1 MKFLHTADL
10 HLGRILHERSLEDD
24 QKAMLAGLTALLAA
38 DDYQALVIAGDVY
51 DRSIPAPEAVSLFGS
66 FLADLRRRFPDLA
79 VLAVPGNHDS
89 PERLGFGRELFG
101 ELGIHIGAT
110 VEAATEPVILGGP
123 GPRTAFFLLPFLSPG
138 VLRSQRDLA
147 REAAERLEAA
157 RTAALADGADRTVL
171 VAHLFAQGGAE
182 SDSERI
188 FLGSAE
194 RVDPALFAGFDYVAL
209 GHLHRRQRVG
219 TQAWYSGS
227 PLAYSFAEAD
237 HEKGA
242 LAVDLAGSPGQA
254 VTVTPLPLRPLR
266 RLRRRSGGFETFLE
280 GSTLAEDGTD
290 FREDYLELTLT
301 DSGLVDNPLALLRR
315 RFPQLLAVRQ
325 GNTPAAFPGA
335 SAAPAPIGDGPPRRG
350 AAEDF
355 ELFLQDLYGTAAPA
369 ELDLFRELSREA
381 ENAAQ

>member
-10 HLGRILHERSLEDD
+10 HLGRILHERSLIDD
-24 QKAMLAGLTALLAA
+24 QRAMLAGLAELLAA
-38 DDYQALVIAGDVY
+38 DDYAALVIAGDVY

-110 VEAATEPVILGGP
+110 AEAATEPVILGGP
-123 GPRTAFFLLPFLSPG
+123 GQRTAFFLLPFLSPG
-138 VLRSQRDLA
+138 ILRSQRDLA

-157 RTAALADGADRTVL
+157 RTAALASGADRTVL

-182 SDSERI
+182 SESERI

-194 RVDPALFAGFDYVAL
+194 RVDPLLFAGFDYVAL
-209 GHLHRRQRVG
+209 GHLHRLQQASP
-219 TQAWYSGS
+219 QAWYSGS

-237 HEKGA
+237 HEKGV
-242 LAVDLAGSPGQA
+242 LAVDLSGSPEG
-254 VTVTPLPLRPLR
+254 TVSVAALPLRPLR
-266 RLRRRSGGFETFLE
+266 RLRRRSGRFESFLE
-280 GSTLAEDGTD
+280 GSSLAEDGTD
-290 FREDYLELTLT
+290 FRDDYLELTLT
-301 DSGLVDNPLALLRR
+301 DSSLVDNPLALLRR
-315 RFPQLLAVRQ
+315 RFPQLLSVRQ
-325 GNTPAAFPGA
+325 GAALAAGPAGTTVPVAGQ
-335 SAAPAPIGDGPPRRG
+335 DGRPRRG
-350 AAEDF
+350 AVEDF
-355 ELFLQDLYGTAAPA
+355 ELFLQDLYGSAASA

-381 ENAAQ
+381 EHAAQ